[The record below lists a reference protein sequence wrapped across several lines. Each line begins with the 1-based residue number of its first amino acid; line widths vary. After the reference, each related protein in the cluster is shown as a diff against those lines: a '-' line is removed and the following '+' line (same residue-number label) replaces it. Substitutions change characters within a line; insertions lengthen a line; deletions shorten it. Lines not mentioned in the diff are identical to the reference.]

1 MKKFKYLTI
10 VLVFFVFTRLFN
22 ACQQEKVNEKPN
34 ILFIFSDDQ
43 DFSTV
48 HALGNSE
55 IHTPNIDRL
64 VSQGVT
70 FMQAYNM
77 GAWGGAVSVASRA
90 MLNTG
95 MFLWDAYEYE
105 ENQHELAERGE
116 MWGQL
121 MQQAGYE
128 TYMTGK
134 WHVKTDAEKL
144 FDHVKHVRPGMPN
157 DAWNFRKM
165 RDTFATID
173 DFEHVNLD
181 EIMPVGYNR
190 PLSPEDTTWQP
201 WKKEFG
207 GHWEGEKHWSEVL
220 GDDAVAFIDSAKNR
234 NNPFFMYLAF
244 NAPHDPRQSPKEFVD
259 MYPLEDLSVPE
270 SFLPEYPYK
279 DSIGCSPKLRDEAL
293 APFPRT
299 EYAIRVHRQEYYA
312 IITHMDRQIGRILKA
327 LEESGKADNTY
338 IIFTSD
344 HGLAVGKHGFTGK
357 QNMYDHS
364 MRVPLTIVGPDV
376 PENEKIDAPVYLQD
390 VMPSTLEIAGVPK
403 PGYVEFNS
411 LMPFV
416 RGDRKE
422 SYYPAIYGCYKND
435 LQRMIR
441 SGGFKLI
448 AYPRAKAMRLYDMNN
463 DPLELNDLAQNPDYF
478 ETKSDLFKQL
488 LQLQKEMN
496 DPIDLSEYF
505 AELQ

>member
-1 MKKFKYLTI
+1 MKQT
-10 VLVFFVFTRLFN
+10 VLILSLLIFMKLFSS
-22 ACQQEKVNEKPN
+22 CKQEKDKEKQPN

-43 DFSTV
+43 CYSTI

-55 IHTPNIDRL
+55 IHTPNLDRL
-64 VSQGVT
+64 TSQGVT
-70 FMQAYNM
+70 FTHTYNM
-77 GAWGGAVSVASRA
+77 GAWNGAVSVASRA

-95 MFLWDAYEYE
+95 RFVWNAYSFE

-144 FDHVKHVRPGMPN
+144 FEHVTHVRPGMPG
-157 DAWNFRKM
+157 DAWNFSKM
-165 RDTFATID
+165 NKTLDSIN
-173 DFEHVNLD
+173 DFDNVNLA

-207 GHWEGEKHWSEVL
+207 GFWEGGKHWSEVL
-220 GDDAVAFIDSAKNR
+220 GDDAITFIDSAKNR
-234 NNPFFMYLAF
+234 DNPFFMYLAF
-244 NAPHDPRQSPKEFVD
+244 NAPHDPRQSPKKFVD
-259 MYPLEDLSVPE
+259 MYPLENISVPE

-279 DSIGCSPKLRDEAL
+279 DSIGCSPGLRDEAL

-299 EYAIRVHRQEYYA
+299 EYAVKVHRQEYYA
-312 IITHMDRQIGRILKA
+312 IITHMDRQIGRILEA
-327 LEESGKADNTY
+327 LEASGKADNTY
-338 IIFTSD
+338 IIFSSD

-364 MRVPLTIVGPDV
+364 VRAPLIIAGPDV
-376 PENEKIDAPVYLQD
+376 PENKKIDAAVYLQD
-390 VMPSTLEIAGVPK
+390 IMPSTLELAGAPK

-416 RGDRKE
+416 RGEREK
-422 SYYPAIYGCYKND
+422 SYYPAIYGCYKTD
-435 LQRMIR
+435 FQRMIR

-448 AYPRAKAMRLYDMNN
+448 VYPRAKVMRLYDMNN
-463 DPLELNDLAQNPDYF
+463 DPFERNDLAQNPEYS
-478 ETKSDLFKQL
+478 ETKSNLFKQL
-488 LQLQKEMN
+488 LQLQKEMD
-496 DPIDLSEYF
+496 DPIDLSDYF
-505 AELQ
+505 SEL

>member
-1 MKKFKYLTI
+1 MKQTVLILLVLT
-10 VLVFFVFTRLFN
+10 FTGIFSS
-22 ACQQEKVNEKPN
+22 CKQEKDKEKPN

-43 DFSTV
+43 CFSTIR
-48 HALGNSE
+48 AMGNSE
-55 IHTPNIDRL
+55 IHTPNLDRL
-64 VSQGVT
+64 TSRGVT
-70 FMQAYNM
+70 FTHTYNM
-77 GAWGGAVSVASRA
+77 GAWGGAVCVASRA

-95 MFLWDAYEYE
+95 RFVWNAYSFE

-144 FDHVKHVRPGMPN
+144 FEHVKHVRPGMPS
-157 DAWNFRKM
+157 DAWSFSKM
-165 RDTFATID
+165 RKTLAAID
-173 DFEHVNLD
+173 DFDNVNLD

-201 WKKEFG
+201 WKKKFG
-207 GHWEGEKHWSEVL
+207 GFWEGGKHWSEVL

-234 NNPFFMYLAF
+234 ANPFFMYLAF
-244 NAPHDPRQSPKEFVD
+244 NAPHDPRQAPKEFVD
-259 MYPLEDLSVPE
+259 MYPLENISVPE

-299 EYAIRVHRQEYYA
+299 EYAVNVNRQEYYA
-312 IITHMDRQIGRILKA
+312 IITHMDRQIGLILEA
-327 LEESGKADNTY
+327 LEASGKADNTY

-364 MRVPLTIVGPDV
+364 VRAPLIIAGPDV
-376 PENEKIDAPVYLQD
+376 PENKKIDAGVYLQD
-390 VMPSTLEIAGVPK
+390 IMPSTLEIAGFPK
-403 PGYVEFNS
+403 PEYVEFNS
-411 LMPFV
+411 LLPFV
-416 RGDRKE
+416 RGERKE
-422 SYYPAIYGCYKND
+422 SYYPAIYGCYKTD
-435 LQRMIR
+435 FQRMIH

-448 AYPRAKAMRLYDMNN
+448 VYPRAKVMRLYDMNK
-463 DPLELNDLAQNPDYF
+463 DPLELNDLSQNPDYS
-478 ETKSDLFKQL
+478 ETKSDLFNQL
-488 LQLQKEMN
+488 LQLQKEMD
-496 DPIDLSEYF
+496 DPIDLSDYF
-505 AELQ
+505 SEL